1 MSQVFGNWEFWELAS
16 WTGIL
21 GTPAPN
27 NIDEVKKR
35 CGEFLVE
42 QAYINGKF
50 VSTGKTFAVDDPSCD
65 QPLAHV
71 TVVDA
76 ELTNQAIA
84 HAKGNFLAKG
94 PKYGFWSLVSKRLL

>member
-1 MSQVFGNWEFWELAS
+1 M
-16 WTGIL
+16 
-21 GTPAPN
+21 
-27 NIDEVKKR
+27 
-35 CGEFLVE
+35 E

-84 HAKGNFLAKG
+84 HAKGNLLAKD